1 MLETHIVMSSL
12 IFCLVLVLMF
22 RLAFTLGFRLT
33 LFHVLY
39 LALFLVL
46 CLSSLVDLTI
56 AHIVLV
62 HERTVFSLDALVVAH
77 VLIVVIV
84 SCVGLIF
91 SVGGSFTHLE
101 LTHLDGPRF
110 PIMVHVPLDQVMKC
124 KGL

>member
-22 RLAFTLGFRLT
+22 HLAFTLGLCLT

-62 HERTVFSLDALVVAH
+62 HERTAFSLDALIMTH

-84 SCVGLIF
+84 SRVGLIF
-91 SVGGSFTHLE
+91 PLE
-101 LTHLDGPRF
+101 GPS
-110 PIMVHVPLDQVMKC
+110 PTLS
-124 KGL
+124 